1 MSHGVHR
8 GQLKRGKVDDRE
20 VFLNKLIEKNKDIR
34 FDIYGM
40 RNIQPIWGSEFI
52 NKISNSNMGL
62 NLSRGKPIKYYS
74 SDRIAQ
80 LLGNGLLTFIDAKTQ
95 FNNFF
100 NKDEVIFYN
109 NLLDLSEKLNYYKEN
124 DELRRK
130 IAKKGREK

>member
-1 MSHGVHR
+1 
-8 GQLKRGKVDDRE
+8 
-20 VFLNKLIEKNKDIR
+20 
-34 FDIYGM
+34 
-40 RNIQPIWGSEFI
+40 
-52 NKISNSNMGL
+52 MGL

-130 IAKKGREK
+130 IAKKGREKYFALFESQIICDHILSKIFDFDIKKKLKWMEK